1 MIKSNKSGD
10 RKPGGR
16 KGSLKSKGKDTGKP
30 FRKKG
35 DHRADKER
43 TPERSPKKSIGLK
56 SHKSDSFKTTQP
68 KPESD
73 DRKAGS
79 DKPVKRN
86 RVYGKRNASGTEKDR
101 TPEYGAKR
109 DIRLK
114 SDKNESFKTASHK
127 PGFDDRRP
135 GSDKPAK
142 RTRVYK
148 KNDESEMSYQD
159 KKARFS
165 RKSNDDIPV
174 KTGRVKSD
182 LKERFDK
189 PYSLKNSVIKKTE
202 RTSDITGLMRLNQ
215 YLAHAGICSRRE
227 ADNLIASGVVM
238 INGRIVTELGTKVN
252 PGDTVQYGGDTISG
266 ERKVYLLLNKPKGY
280 ISTFDDPE
288 DRNTVMDL
296 VKNACKERIYPVG
309 RLDRNTTGLLLF
321 TNDGEMT
328 KKLTHPKY
336 GVRKVYYI
344 QLDKPL
350 TRADMRKIEEGVDLE
365 DGLVTVDSI
374 AYVKEDVDKCEIGME
389 IHSGKNRVIRR
400 IFESLDYKVIKL
412 DRVIFAGL
420 TKKDLPR
427 GRWRFL
433 SEQEINFLKMIG

>member
-10 RKPGGR
+10 RKSGGG
-16 KGSLKSKGKDTGKP
+16 KDKLKSKGKPVGKT
-30 FRKKG
+30 FRKN
-35 DHRADKER
+35 DEHRIEKDKASDR
-43 TPERSPKKSIGLK
+43 GPKKITGFK
-56 SHKSDSFKTTQP
+56 SRKDDSFKP
-68 KPESD
+68 EGFKPDFNE
-73 DRKAGS
+73 RKSGF
-79 DKPVKRN
+79 DKPVKRD
-86 RVYGKRNASGTEKDR
+86 RVYSKRGVSGNEKNS
-101 TPEYGAKR
+101 PAEYGVKKN
-109 DIRLK
+109 IRLK
-114 SDKNESFKTASHK
+114 SDQHK
-127 PGFDDRRP
+127 DEFRAPRHSAEFDDKKQGFD
-135 GSDKPAK
+135 KHVK

-148 KNDESEMSYQD
+148 KDESELSYQD
-159 KKARFS
+159 KKSGFN
-165 RKSNDDIPV
+165 RKNNDHVIVITGKV
-174 KTGRVKSD
+174 KTD

-189 PYSLKNSVIKKTE
+189 PYSLKNSVVKKTE
-202 RTSDITGLMRLNQ
+202 RTSDVTGTMRLNQ

-238 INGRIVTELGTKVN
+238 INGSIVTELGTKVN

-336 GVRKVYYI
+336 GVRKVYHI
-344 QLDKPL
+344 QLEQPL
-350 TRADMRKIEEGVDLE
+350 TRADMRKIEEGIELE
-365 DGLVTVDSI
+365 DGPVTVDSI
-374 AYVKEDVDKCEIGME
+374 AYVKEDIDKCEIGME
-389 IHSGKNRVIRR
+389 LHSGKNRIIRR
-400 IFESLDYKVIKL
+400 IFESLGYKVIKL

-433 SEQEINFLKMIG
+433 TEQEINFLKMIG